1 LLASK
6 VLKLFS
12 PSSAKKAFSLSLSW
26 IETLRFL
33 QYAILQVVSR
43 VIHSQIFLLQY
54 FLQMNWG
61 EEKENTFSLRDVLKS
76 VLEVPQ
82 LVQEFVFQIPT
93 QS

>member
-1 LLASK
+1 
-6 VLKLFS
+6 
-12 PSSAKKAFSLSLSW
+12 
-26 IETLRFL
+26 
-33 QYAILQVVSR
+33 
-43 VIHSQIFLLQY
+43 
-54 FLQMNWG
+54 MNWG